1 MLRKLFFYL
10 VVLVL
15 IIAGLVT
22 TAIYLSIDDYAL
34 VTVSSN
40 PTAEELQ
47 DVRDIIKSNNPKDV
61 LTEKKSKLIL
71 TQQQLNLLLQYG
83 NKKFVNKLRAK
94 TIFDNNRF
102 FIQLSYLLPENPIG
116 KFINVSSVVKLQYAK
131 YFVIENLTIGSMEVP
146 SILVT
151 LIQPYIL
158 NEVNTRYSSYAELW
172 NIVKRIDIYQSKMTV
187 HYQLKK
193 SDLRNIKKVA
203 TNIVVGD
210 VMRERVLA
218 YREEMEKVLN
228 QLDSKEQSL
237 INLLSPMF
245 AYAEKRSLV
254 NKEPVEENRIAL
266 LTLGAYMVG
275 RSPAKYISDVPVKK
289 LRKIKFTLKGRKDL
303 SQHYL
308 VSAALNALSGTKWS
322 NAVGLQK
329 ELKDS
334 DGGSGF
340 SFVDL
345 MADIAGNKMAAAA
358 MSPDKAAIIQN
369 RLKLI
374 GSEDEIIGETSGL
387 LENLTQAEFRIE
399 YGSVGSEEYIRVVR
413 DIERRLFFCSVYK
426 P

>member
-1 MLRKLFFYL
+1 MLRKLFFYI
-10 VVLVL
+10 VVLVF
-15 IIAGLVT
+15 IIAGLIT
-22 TAIYLSIDDYAL
+22 TVAYLSVDDHAL
-34 VTVSSN
+34 VTISSN
-40 PTAEELQ
+40 PTQDELQ
-47 DVRDIIKSNNPKDV
+47 DVRDIINSNNPKDV
-61 LTEKKSKLIL
+61 LSEKKSKLIL

-83 NKKFVNKLRAK
+83 NKKFVNNLRVK

-102 FIQLSYLLPENPIG
+102 FIKLSFLLPDNPIG
-116 KFINVSSVVKLQYAK
+116 KFINLSSIVRLQYAK
-131 YFVIENLTIGSMEVP
+131 YFVIEDLKIGSIEVP

-158 NEVNTRYSSYAELW
+158 KELNNRYASYARLW

-187 HYQLKK
+187 HYQLKR

-203 TNIVVGD
+203 TKVVIGD
-210 VMRERVLA
+210 VMRERILVYA
-218 YREEMEKVLN
+218 EEMEKVLN
-228 QLDSKEQSL
+228 QLDSKEQTILNL
-237 INLLSPMF
+237 ISPIF
-245 AYAEKRSLV
+245 AFAEKRALV
-254 NKEPVEENRIAL
+254 NKDPVEENRVAL

-275 RSPAKYISDVPVKK
+275 RSPAKYISDVPLKK

-322 NAVGLQK
+322 NTIGLQK

-358 MSPDKAAIIQN
+358 MSPAKATIIQS

-387 LENLTQAEFRIE
+387 LENLTKSEFRIE

-413 DIERRLFFCSVYK
+413 DIERRLFFCSLYK